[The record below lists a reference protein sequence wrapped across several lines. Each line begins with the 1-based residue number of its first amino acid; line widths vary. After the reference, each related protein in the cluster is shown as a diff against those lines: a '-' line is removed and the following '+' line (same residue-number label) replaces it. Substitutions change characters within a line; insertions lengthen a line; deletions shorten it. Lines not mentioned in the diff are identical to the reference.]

1 MPPPVLIATKPID
14 PPILGRNNYKGFTPG
29 RKEVLPKGWNGYR
42 SRALPC
48 DILVEHDVEIRMRDG
63 ARLYADIYRS
73 PETSASNKVPALLGF
88 SPFGKKFSG
97 LAMLNMMTPW
107 NVGVPVGHLSGLE
120 KFESPDPAEWIP
132 RGYAII
138 SADTRGTGDSDGPVV
153 IMGTQEG
160 EDGYDMV
167 EGLAKMDWCNGAVGM
182 VGNSHL
188 AITQYFCAATQPP
201 SLKAIAPW
209 EACSDLY
216 REQFVRGGIWQGDFF
231 DYISSVFIQG
241 RHGMENFKEMY
252 RRDPF
257 RNSYWDDK
265 RAKLE
270 NINIPTYITGSWS
283 SGIHTM
289 GSIRGYL
296 EIASKEKWLR
306 FDPWQEWYD
315 IWAVKESTDELQA
328 FFDKYLKGMDN
339 GWEKTPKVR
348 MTVLRYG
355 ESEPTEN
362 IVVSDFPLPETK
374 YTELFFSDNEK
385 LLKQA
390 PKTSGLSA
398 HQSTTM
404 DGSKFTF
411 TFTHKTRLIGIPKAI
426 VHVSCDEA
434 DDMDIFVLI
443 RKLDQNGQGMLSLNI
458 PWHAAPVQRIA
469 DIADKDMSDLILY
482 VGPVGMLR
490 ASHRAIDRAKS
501 MHPQYPFHPHEY
513 EEKIP
518 RGSVVELEIGMWAM
532 GVEYEAGES
541 LQVQILGGNPS
552 IAAFKPLASK
562 PKNGSNVGVHKV
574 HYGGNTPSRII
585 LPFL

>member
-14 PPILGRNNYKGFTPG
+14 PPTLGRNNYKGFMPG
-29 RKEVLPKGWNGYR
+29 HTEILPKGWNGYR

-73 PETSASNKVPALLGF
+73 PETSSSNKVPALLGF

-97 LAMLNMMTPW
+97 LSMLNMMTPW
-107 NVGVPVGHLSGLE
+107 NVGVPDGHLSGLE

-167 EGLAKMDWCNGAVGM
+167 EALAKMDWCNGAVGM

-241 RHGMENFKEMY
+241 RHGIENFKEMY

-257 RNSYWDDK
+257 RNAYWDDK

-270 NINIPTYITGSWS
+270 NIKIPTYITGSWS

-296 EIASKEKWLR
+296 EIDSKDKWLR

-348 MTVLRYG
+348 MTVLKYG
-355 ESEPTEN
+355 ESEPEEN
-362 IVVSDFPLPETK
+362 IVVKDFPIPETK
-374 YTELFFSDNEK
+374 YTELFFSDNGK
-385 LLKQA
+385 LLDAA
-390 PKTSGLSA
+390 PKASGV
-398 HQSTTM
+398 STHDSTIM
-404 DGSKFTF
+404 DGSKFTY
-411 TFTHKTRLIGIPKAI
+411 TFEKKTRLIGIPKAI

-443 RKLDQNGQGMLSLNI
+443 RKLDKNGNGMLSLNI
-458 PWHAAPVQRIA
+458 PWHAAPVKRIA
-469 DIADKDMSDLILY
+469 DIKDKDMSDLILY

-490 ASHRAIDRAKS
+490 ASHREIDRSKS
-501 MHPQYPFHPHEY
+501 MDPQYPFHPHER
-513 EEKIP
+513 EQKVP
-518 RGSVVELEIGMWAM
+518 GGTVVELEIGMWAM

-562 PKNGSNVGVHKV
+562 PRNGSNVGAHNV
-574 HYGGNTPSRII
+574 HYGGTTPSRII